1 MAVHLENGQRVYF
14 TAANAQQIALNPP
27 ATTLTAFF
35 TLCQNDA
42 FAKTLLYSEV
52 PTYYTWNASTK
63 SFQRRK
69 RGQGV
74 DGQPALFRETTIG
87 RLYTVHPN
95 QDECFFLRMLLVNVP
110 GPTSFQQLRI
120 VDGVTHATF
129 RCACQALNLLDNDQH
144 WDLCIKDACN
154 TSHPYQIR
162 ALFAII
168 LTACYPSSP
177 TQLWEKYQSHM
188 AVDILRRIREN
199 NSNVNMDFTPVIY
212 NEALKMI
219 EDLCLQI
226 ANKLLSQL
234 GMSSPNRS
242 AAASFDVELRRELN
256 YCTVDLLSYVQS
268 NIPKLTLQQKST
280 YDQIMH
286 TVINGAGRFFL
297 DAPGGTGKTFLIRLI
312 LATIRSQNNIALA
325 LASSGIA
332 ATLLPGGRTALPL

>member
-1 MAVHLENGQRVYF
+1 MAVFVMQPERSDRNAVIHIDEIAQYQAGRYISSNETVCRILSFPIHERSLAVVHLAVHLENGQRVYF

-168 LTACYPSSP
+168 LTACSPSSP

-199 NSNVNMDFTPVIY
+199 NSNVNTCNV
-212 NEALKMI
+212 
-219 EDLCLQI
+219 Q
-226 ANKLLSQL
+226 
-234 GMSSPNRS
+234 R
-242 AAASFDVELRRELN
+242 SFDN
-256 YCTVDLLSYVQS
+256 D
-268 NIPKLTLQQKST
+268 
-280 YDQIMH
+280 
-286 TVINGAGRFFL
+286 
-297 DAPGGTGKTFLIRLI
+297 
-312 LATIRSQNNIALA
+312 
-325 LASSGIA
+325 
-332 ATLLPGGRTALPL
+332 